1 MEAREGA
8 GKLWRSLQV
17 EPVHLGDAHEGAEQW
32 AYRYVLWTRRWLR
45 VWGLEFCWTGRIWH
59 ILRFAVYSL
68 YRDLT

>member
-32 AYRYVLWTRRWLR
+32 AHCYVTWARRWLR
-45 VWGLEFCWTGRIWH
+45 VVGLGFVGWAFGIFH
-59 ILRFAVYSL
+59 MSL
-68 YRDLT
+68 SMGVSRVLT